1 MPAKAIVTGV
11 ILVIM
16 VSLLV
21 YFVEFF
27 LPLSAKA
34 DLDIACR
41 DTLLRMENAGGL
53 SGSIRDELKE
63 ELETAG
69 FTNIVINAAAS
80 ARQGEKLTLHVEC
93 DYSWN
98 RFTDLF
104 KREAQIIRMVYDR
117 TAMSRKVIN

>member
-41 DTLLRMENAGGL
+41 DTLLRIENAGGL
-53 SGSIRDELKE
+53 SESIRDELRG
-63 ELETAG
+63 ELESAG
-69 FTNIVINAAAS
+69 FTNVVINAAAS
-80 ARQGEKLTLHVEC
+80 ARQGEKLTLRVEG

-104 KREAQIIRMVYDR
+104 RREDRIITMIYEK
-117 TAMSRKVIN
+117 TTMSRKVVN

>member
-1 MPAKAIVTGV
+1 MPARAVVTGV

-21 YFVEFF
+21 YFIEFF

-41 DTLLRMENAGGL
+41 DSLLRMETGGGL
-53 SGSIRDELKE
+53 DGDDRRELQE
-63 ELETAG
+63 ELESAG
-69 FTNIVINAAAS
+69 FTGIAINATAS
-80 ARQGEKLTLHVEC
+80 ARQGERLTLHVEG

-98 RFTDLF
+98 RLVDLF
-104 KREAQIIRMVYDR
+104 KREDRDIRMIYEK
-117 TAMSRKVIN
+117 TTISRKVVN

>member
-1 MPAKAIVTGV
+1 MPAKVIVTGV

-53 SGSIRDELKE
+53 GGSMRDELRE

-69 FTNIVINAAAS
+69 FANIVINAAPS
-80 ARQGEKLTLHVEC
+80 VRQGERLTLHVEG
-93 DYSWN
+93 DYRWN

-104 KREAQIIRMVYDR
+104 KREDQIIRMVYEK
-117 TAMSRKVIN
+117 TTMSRKVVN